1 MGNPQEH
8 IQFHSQPCAAN
19 PPQKELGIINHKRKE
34 AKEINLVLRCKKGC
48 TKLTCFQS
56 FQYLLYLHFNL
67 TTRLSGSK
75 NNFQRCFFQF
85 VAACSHTH
93 TLIFCFVFSQ
103 RNTETLCL
111 FEYF

>member
-19 PPQKELGIINHKRKE
+19 PPQKELGIINHKKKE
-34 AKEINLVLRCKKGC
+34 AKEINLVLRCKKGY

-75 NNFQRCFFQF
+75 NNFQRCFFSICCCLF
-85 VAACSHTH
+85 TPTHTH
-93 TLIFCFVFSQ
+93 THFLFCFFPEKYRDS
-103 RNTETLCL
+103 L
-111 FEYF
+111 FV